1 TFNFTGTANG
11 GATGSGSVTGATV
24 RMLDMDGDGLADQ
37 VLRLPGANGSI
48 YVKRNLMGGANL
60 LSVIKSSTGA
70 QWEVEYGLKY
80 GTPQMPQAKHVMA
93 RLTVRDGCGEHGRGT
108 IPHGEHSVTTR
119 YEYEDGYLVK
129 TTYRIACSKAVVF
142 SE

>member
-1 TFNFTGTANG
+1 MRA
-11 GATGSGSVTGATV
+11 
-24 RMLDMDGDGLADQ
+24 RHGLADQ
-37 VLRLPGANGSI
+37 VLRIPGPGGGI

-93 RLTVRDGCGEHGRGT
+93 RLTVHDGCGT

-129 TTYRIACSKAVVF
+129 TTYRIACGKAVVF